1 VYHLPHL
8 EAYNA
13 MTSAQRMKMYGTY
26 QDPTTVTMDL
36 DSSDDDDD
44 DQGGTPGGGPG
55 GGAPGAGK
63 VKDPRFERQK
73 RLKVHTEYRKAP
85 PGTIPVPKSK
95 TVDHGDY
102 SAAN

>member
-1 VYHLPHL
+1 MTPDERTETYGAVDLRDLELP
-8 EAYNA
+8 
-13 MTSAQRMKMYGTY
+13 
-26 QDPTTVTMDL
+26 
-36 DSSDDDDD
+36 SSDDDDD
-44 DQGGTPGGGPG
+44 DQGGPP

-95 TVDHGDY
+95 TVDHFDDQ
-102 SAAN
+102 AAN

>member
-1 VYHLPHL
+1 MYHLPHL

-44 DQGGTPGGGPG
+44 DQGTPGGE
-55 GGAPGAGK
+55 PGAGK

>member
-1 VYHLPHL
+1 MTPAERTAIYGASDLATDLELP
-8 EAYNA
+8 
-13 MTSAQRMKMYGTY
+13 
-26 QDPTTVTMDL
+26 
-36 DSSDDDDD
+36 SSDDDDD
-44 DQGGTPGGGPG
+44 DQGGPP

-95 TVDHGDY
+95 TVDHFDDQ
-102 SAAN
+102 AAN

>member
-1 VYHLPHL
+1 
-8 EAYNA
+8 
-13 MTSAQRMKMYGTY
+13 MTPAQRMQMYGTY

-44 DQGGTPGGGPG
+44 DQGTPGGE
-55 GGAPGAGK
+55 PGAGK

-95 TVDHGDY
+95 TVDHFDDQ
-102 SAAN
+102 AAN

>member
-1 VYHLPHL
+1 
-8 EAYNA
+8 
-13 MTSAQRMKMYGTY
+13 MTPAQRMQMYGTY

-44 DQGGTPGGGPG
+44 DQGTPGGE
-55 GGAPGAGK
+55 PGAGK

-95 TVDHGDY
+95 TVDHFDTQ
-102 SAAN
+102 AAN

>member
-1 VYHLPHL
+1 MYHLPHL

-13 MTSAQRMKMYGTY
+13 MTPAQRMQMYGTY

-44 DQGGTPGGGPG
+44 DQGTPGGE
-55 GGAPGAGK
+55 PGAGK

>member
-1 VYHLPHL
+1 MYHLPLL

-13 MTSAQRMKMYGTY
+13 MTPEQQFEMYGTY
-26 QDPTTVTMDL
+26 QDPAAVTMDL
-36 DSSDDDDD
+36 FSSDDDDD
-44 DQGGTPGGGPG
+44 DQAGTP

-63 VKDPRFERQK
+63 VKDARFEREK

-95 TVDHGDY
+95 TVDHFDTQ
-102 SAAN
+102 AAN

>member
-1 VYHLPHL
+1 MTPDERTETYGAADLRDLELP
-8 EAYNA
+8 
-13 MTSAQRMKMYGTY
+13 S
-26 QDPTTVTMDL
+26 
-36 DSSDDDDD
+36 DSDDD
-44 DQGGTPGGGPG
+44 DQGGPPGGPP

-95 TVDHGDY
+95 TVDHDDY

>member
-1 VYHLPHL
+1 MYHLPLL

-13 MTSAQRMKMYGTY
+13 MTPEQQFEMYGTY
-26 QDPTTVTMDL
+26 QDPAAAELPSD
-36 DSSDDDDD
+36 DDDDD
-44 DQGGTPGGGPG
+44 DQGGTQGGPP

-95 TVDHGDY
+95 TVDHFDDQ
-102 SAAN
+102 AAN

>member
-1 VYHLPHL
+1 MYHLPHL

-13 MTSAQRMKMYGTY
+13 MTPAQRMQMYGTY

-44 DQGGTPGGGPG
+44 DQGTPGGE
-55 GGAPGAGK
+55 PGAGK

-95 TVDHGDY
+95 TVDHDDY

>member
-1 VYHLPHL
+1 
-8 EAYNA
+8 
-13 MTSAQRMKMYGTY
+13 MTPAERTAMYGAT
-26 QDPTTVTMDL
+26 DL
-36 DSSDDDDD
+36 ELPSSDDDDD
-44 DQGGTPGGGPG
+44 DQGGTPGGGP

-95 TVDHGDY
+95 TVDHFDDQ
-102 SAAN
+102 AAN

>member
-1 VYHLPHL
+1 MTPDERTETYGAVDLRDLELP
-8 EAYNA
+8 
-13 MTSAQRMKMYGTY
+13 
-26 QDPTTVTMDL
+26 
-36 DSSDDDDD
+36 SSDDDDD
-44 DQGGTPGGGPG
+44 DQGGPP

-95 TVDHGDY
+95 TVDHDDY

>member
-1 VYHLPHL
+1 MIEYD
-8 EAYNA
+8 A
-13 MTSAQRMKMYGTY
+13 MTPAERTAIYGAS
-26 QDPTTVTMDL
+26 DL
-36 DSSDDDDD
+36 ATDLELPSSDDDDD
-44 DQGGTPGGGPG
+44 DQGGPP

-95 TVDHGDY
+95 TVDHFDDQ
-102 SAAN
+102 AAN

>member
-1 VYHLPHL
+1 
-8 EAYNA
+8 
-13 MTSAQRMKMYGTY
+13 MTPAERTAMYGAT
-26 QDPTTVTMDL
+26 DL
-36 DSSDDDDD
+36 ATDLELPSSDDDDD
-44 DQGGTPGGGPG
+44 DQGGTPGGGP

-95 TVDHGDY
+95 TVDHDDY

>member
-1 VYHLPHL
+1 
-8 EAYNA
+8 
-13 MTSAQRMKMYGTY
+13 MTPVERTAMYGAT
-26 QDPTTVTMDL
+26 DL
-36 DSSDDDDD
+36 ATDLELPSSDDDDD
-44 DQGGTPGGGPG
+44 DQGGTPGGGP

-95 TVDHGDY
+95 TVDHFDTQ
-102 SAAN
+102 AAN

>member
-1 VYHLPHL
+1 
-8 EAYNA
+8 
-13 MTSAQRMKMYGTY
+13 MTPVERTAMYGAT
-26 QDPTTVTMDL
+26 DL
-36 DSSDDDDD
+36 ATDLELPSSDDDDD
-44 DQGGTPGGGPG
+44 DQGGTPGGGP

-95 TVDHGDY
+95 TVDHFDDQ
-102 SAAN
+102 AAN

>member
-1 VYHLPHL
+1 
-8 EAYNA
+8 
-13 MTSAQRMKMYGTY
+13 MTPAERTAMYGAT
-26 QDPTTVTMDL
+26 DL
-36 DSSDDDDD
+36 ELPSDDDDD
-44 DQGGTPGGGPG
+44 DQGGTPGGGP

-95 TVDHGDY
+95 TVDHDDY